1 VWHWINKERALG
13 PTTTANTWGLRYS
26 VAEAARAI
34 GVSRSTAWRWI
45 REGKLRARNPRPGLW
60 LIRRAEVARCLRERE
75 EAAAKR
81 SKRLMSQRP

>member
-1 VWHWINKERALG
+1 MWHWSNIERARSA
-13 PTTTANTWGLRYS
+13 TTWLLRYS

-45 REGKLRARNPRPGLW
+45 REGKMRARNPRPGMW
-60 LIRRAEVARCLRERE
+60 LVRRGEVARLLRERE

-81 SKRLMSQRP
+81 SRRLIASRP